1 MTATWRRGPASIVR
15 RIGPDLC
22 GDREESMSTEG
33 NKAIVR
39 RFIDEAFVNGRAD
52 SLDELVSEAFTP
64 RTWPSVEPG
73 VESLKQTVTRMAA
86 GLTDVRFGVE
96 DMIAEDDRVAV
107 RLTAHAVHRGDFMGV
122 PAAGKGYTISEI
134 HIFRLA
140 GGKIAEHWHVADML
154 GMMRQLGATPT
165 PA

>member
-1 MTATWRRGPASIVR
+1 MSIE
-15 RIGPDLC
+15 D
-22 GDREESMSTEG
+22 

-39 RFIDEAFVNGRAD
+39 RFIDEAFVKGRAG
-52 SLDELVSEAFTP
+52 SLDELASESFTP

-73 VESLKQTVTRMAA
+73 IESLKQTASRMAA
-86 GLTDVRFGVE
+86 GLTDVRFEVE
-96 DMIAEDDRVAV
+96 DVIAEGDRVAV

-122 PAAGKGYTISEI
+122 PAAGKGYTIPEI

-140 GGKIAEHWHVADML
+140 DGKIAEHWHVADML

-165 PA
+165 SA